1 MNQDGDHNWTFQSQ
15 SEEATFELGR
25 RIGLSMPGSFVLGL
39 NGTLGC
45 GKTKLTQG
53 IVSGLGLTD
62 QTVVSPTFTLCIP
75 YEGRISLWHLDAYR
89 IKDDD
94 EVYELGLDEAVD
106 DGCSIVIEWVDK
118 IRELIPPLDLVI
130 ELEHRSQAERKLE
143 FSGFTPQGTQL
154 LKVLGGA
161 G

>member
-1 MNQDGDHNWTFQSQ
+1 MNQDCNHNWIFLSQ
-15 SEEATFELGR
+15 SEEATYELGK
-25 RIGLSMPGSFVLGL
+25 RIGQLMPAGFVLGL

-53 IVSGLGLTD
+53 IVAGLGLTD
-62 QTVVSPTFTLCIP
+62 QVVVSPTFTLCIP
-75 YEGRISLWHLDAYR
+75 YQGRISLWHLDAYR
-89 IKDDD
+89 INDDD

-118 IRELIPPLDLVI
+118 IRELIPPLDLVVD
-130 ELEHRSQAERKLE
+130 LEHESATERQLA
-143 FSGFTPQGTQL
+143 FSAFTPRAVQL
-154 LKVLGGA
+154 TKALGGA